1 MRNLCNKEP
10 NKHCLDKDDQ
20 INKSHLARP
29 ERPKENLRYTNVW
42 PYAIAELES
51 ILDNS
56 NCSSRNLPL
65 YFHQTASK

>member
-29 ERPKENLRYTNVW
+29 ERAEREFTVYKRLILCYRWTWIYTW
-42 PYAIAELES
+42 
-51 ILDNS
+51 
-56 NCSSRNLPL
+56 
-65 YFHQTASK
+65 

>member
-29 ERPKENLRYTNVW
+29 ERAEREFTVYKVW